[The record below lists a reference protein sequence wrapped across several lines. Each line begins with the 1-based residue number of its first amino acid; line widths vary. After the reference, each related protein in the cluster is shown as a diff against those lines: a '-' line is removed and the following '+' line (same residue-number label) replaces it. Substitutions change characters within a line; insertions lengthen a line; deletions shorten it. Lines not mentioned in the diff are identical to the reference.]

1 MCGLI
6 WGQMNRKVRE
16 AFFEVAG
23 PVIPVALL
31 VTFLQLA
38 VVRVPWELFARFG
51 IGVVLVIV
59 GLFLF
64 LVGVRLGL
72 IPVGEYV
79 GAHLP
84 ERVRPWLLVAVV
96 LIIGFVATIAEPD
109 VRVLAD
115 VIDSVSSGGLAS
127 SVLVLIIGA
136 GLGFALA
143 LAVLRQ
149 ITGIP
154 IAIVFGVGWA
164 IVLALFLFVSP
175 EFIAISLDSGWTTTG
190 PLTVPLIM
198 AIGLGVAHT
207 VGKASSL
214 GDGFGL
220 VGIASLGPVLVL
232 AVIGLFA

>member
-1 MCGLI
+1 MS
-6 WGQMNRKVRE
+6 RKIRE
-16 AFFEVAG
+16 AFLEVAG

-31 VTFLQLA
+31 VAFLQL
-38 VVRVPWELFARFG
+38 VGVRVPWELFARFG

-84 ERVRPWLLVAVV
+84 ERVPAWLLVGVV

-109 VRVLAD
+109 VRVLSE
-115 VIDSVSSGGLAS
+115 VIDSVSSGRLTS
-127 SVLVLIIGA
+127 SVLVLIIGV
-136 GLGFALA
+136 GLGFTLA

-149 ITGIP
+149 VTGVP
-154 IAIVFGVGWA
+154 IALVLGVGWA
-164 IVLALFLFVSP
+164 IVLALFLFVAP
-175 EFIAISLDSGWTTTG
+175 EFVAISLDSGWSTTG

-214 GDGFGL
+214 GDGFGHI
-220 VGIASLGPVLVL
+220 GIASLGPVLVL
-232 AVIGLFA
+232 AIIGLFA

>member
-1 MCGLI
+1 MS
-6 WGQMNRKVRE
+6 RKIRE
-16 AFFEVAG
+16 AFLEVAG

-31 VTFLQLA
+31 VAFLQLV

-72 IPVGEYV
+72 IPVGGYV

-84 ERVRPWLLVAVV
+84 ERVPAWLLVGVV

-109 VRVLAD
+109 VRVLSE
-115 VIDSVSSGGLAS
+115 VIDSVSSGRLTS
-127 SVLVLIIGA
+127 SVLVLIIGV
-136 GLGFALA
+136 GLGFTLA

-149 ITGIP
+149 VTGVP
-154 IAIVFGVGWA
+154 IALVLGVGWA
-164 IVLALFLFVSP
+164 IVLALFLFVAP
-175 EFIAISLDSGWTTTG
+175 EFVAISLDSGWSTTG

-220 VGIASLGPVLVL
+220 IGIASLGPVLVL
-232 AVIGLFA
+232 AIIGLFA

>member
-1 MCGLI
+1 MS
-6 WGQMNRKVRE
+6 RKIRD
-16 AFFEVAG
+16 AFLEVAG

-31 VTFLQLA
+31 VAFLQLV
-38 VVRVPWELFARFG
+38 VVRVPGELFARFG

-84 ERVRPWLLVAVV
+84 ERVPAWLLVGVV

-109 VRVLAD
+109 VRVLSD
-115 VIDSVSSGGLAS
+115 VIDSVSSGRLTS

-136 GLGFALA
+136 GLGFTLA

-149 ITGIP
+149 VTGVP
-154 IAIVFGVGWA
+154 IALVLGVGWA
-164 IVLALFLFVSP
+164 IVLALFLFVAP
-175 EFIAISLDSGWTTTG
+175 EFVAISLDSGWSTTG

-220 VGIASLGPVLVL
+220 IGIASLGPVLVL
-232 AVIGLFA
+232 AIIGLFA

>member
-1 MCGLI
+1 MS
-6 WGQMNRKVRE
+6 RKIRD
-16 AFFEVAG
+16 AFLEVAG

-31 VTFLQLA
+31 VAFLQLV

-84 ERVRPWLLVAVV
+84 ERVPAWLLVGVV

-109 VRVLAD
+109 VRVLSD
-115 VIDSVSSGGLAS
+115 VIDSVSSGRLTS
-127 SVLVLIIGA
+127 SVLVLIIGV
-136 GLGFALA
+136 GLGFTLA

-149 ITGIP
+149 VTGVP
-154 IAIVFGVGWA
+154 IALVLGVGWA
-164 IVLALFLFVSP
+164 IVLALFLFVAP
-175 EFIAISLDSGWTTTG
+175 EFVAISLDSGWSTTG

-220 VGIASLGPVLVL
+220 IGIASLGPVLVL
-232 AVIGLFA
+232 AIIGLFA

>member
-1 MCGLI
+1 MS
-6 WGQMNRKVRE
+6 RKIRD
-16 AFFEVAG
+16 AFLEVAG

-31 VTFLQLA
+31 VAFLQLV

-84 ERVRPWLLVAVV
+84 ERVPAWLLVGVV

-109 VRVLAD
+109 VRVLSD
-115 VIDSVSSGGLAS
+115 VIDSVSSGRLTS

-149 ITGIP
+149 VTGVP
-154 IAIVFGVGWA
+154 IALVLGVGWA
-164 IVLALFLFVSP
+164 IVLALFLFVAP
-175 EFIAISLDSGWTTTG
+175 EFVAISLDSGWSTTG

-220 VGIASLGPVLVL
+220 IGIASLGPVLVL
-232 AVIGLFA
+232 AIIGLFA

>member
-1 MCGLI
+1 MS
-6 WGQMNRKVRE
+6 RKIRE
-16 AFFEVAG
+16 AFLEVAG

-31 VTFLQLA
+31 VAFLQLV

-84 ERVRPWLLVAVV
+84 ERVPAWLLVGVV

-109 VRVLAD
+109 VRVLSE
-115 VIDSVSSGGLAS
+115 VIDSVSSGRLTS

-149 ITGIP
+149 VTGVP
-154 IAIVFGVGWA
+154 IALVLGVGWA
-164 IVLALFLFVSP
+164 IVLALFLFVAP
-175 EFIAISLDSGWTTTG
+175 EFVAISLDSGWSTTG

-220 VGIASLGPVLVL
+220 IGIASLGPVLVL
-232 AVIGLFA
+232 AIIGLFA

>member
-1 MCGLI
+1 MS
-6 WGQMNRKVRE
+6 RKIRE
-16 AFFEVAG
+16 AFLEVAG

-31 VTFLQLA
+31 VAFLQLV

-84 ERVRPWLLVAVV
+84 ERVPAWLLVGVV

-109 VRVLAD
+109 VRVLSE
-115 VIDSVSSGGLAS
+115 VIDSVSSGRLTS
-127 SVLVLIIGA
+127 SVLVLIIGV
-136 GLGFALA
+136 GLGFTLA

-149 ITGIP
+149 VTGVP
-154 IAIVFGVGWA
+154 IALVLGVGWA
-164 IVLALFLFVSP
+164 IVLALFLFVAP
-175 EFIAISLDSGWTTTG
+175 EFVAISLDSGWSTTG

-220 VGIASLGPVLVL
+220 IGIASLGPVLVL
-232 AVIGLFA
+232 AIIGLFA